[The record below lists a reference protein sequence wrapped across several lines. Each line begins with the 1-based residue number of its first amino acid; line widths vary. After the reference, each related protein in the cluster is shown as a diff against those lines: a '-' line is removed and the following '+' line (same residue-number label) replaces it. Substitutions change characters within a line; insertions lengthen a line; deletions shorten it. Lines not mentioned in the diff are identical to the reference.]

1 MTKSS
6 DPREERLPEWAR
18 RELCNLRL
26 ENANLHL
33 QMNAEPSIGS
43 PISWRIFSTS
53 TIPATQIP
61 AHARVIFSIGGADIT
76 LFVDSDG
83 RLIIHGDDAINVL
96 PQASNAITL
105 EPRRFKSNATG

>member
-1 MTKSS
+1 MSKPS
-6 DPREERLPEWAR
+6 DPREERLPEWVR
-18 RELCNLRL
+18 RELSNLRL

-33 QMNAEPSIGS
+33 QLNTEPSIDS
-43 PISWRIFSTS
+43 PISWRIFSTN
-53 TIPATQIP
+53 TMPATHIP

-83 RLIIHGDDAINVL
+83 RLIIHGDDALNVL

-105 EPRRFKSNATG
+105 EPRRFRLNGSV